1 MSTYRVVYKPTGELI
16 LEAAARLRREREDAL
31 RARRVEER
39 FQIARREWFDRMTD
53 EITDD
58 QANACR
64 ELILENDRRV
74 LERQRDFELRVLR
87 SDQAIDA
94 ARTWW

>member
-1 MSTYRVVYKPTGELI
+1 
-16 LEAAARLRREREDAL
+16 
-31 RARRVEER
+31 
-39 FQIARREWFDRMTD
+39 MTD